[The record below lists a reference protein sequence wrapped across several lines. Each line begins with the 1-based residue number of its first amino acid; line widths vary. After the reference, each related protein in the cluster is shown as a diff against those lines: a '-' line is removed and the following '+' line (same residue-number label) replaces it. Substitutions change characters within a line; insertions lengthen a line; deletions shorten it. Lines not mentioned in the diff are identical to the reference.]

1 MILPCL
7 YVAPTEDMGR
17 GVFTSEDI
25 ARDTVIEVSP
35 VIVMTG
41 AERKLLDQTLL
52 HDYIF
57 EWGPDRKQCCM
68 ALGYVP
74 LYNHSYRSNCEY
86 EMDFGE
92 RVISVR
98 AVRRIAAGEEVTIN
112 YNGDWN
118 NVKPVWFDRIWSIVV
133 SG

>member
-1 MILPCL
+1 
-7 YVAPTEDMGR
+7 MGR

-25 ARDTVIEVSP
+25 PRDTVIEISP

-41 AERKLLDQTLL
+41 EERKLLDQTLL

-57 EWGPDRKQCCM
+57 EWGADRKSCCM

-86 EMDFGE
+86 EMDFAQ
-92 RVISVR
+92 RLITIK
-98 AVRRIAAGEEVTIN
+98 AVRFIKAGEEIFIN

-118 NVKPVWFDRIWSIVV
+118 NGSPVWFDSKH
-133 SG
+133 

>member
-7 YVAPTEDMGR
+7 YVAPTVNMGR
-17 GVFTSEDI
+17 GVFTAEDI
-25 ARDTVIEVSP
+25 ARDTVIEISP

-57 EWGPDRKQCCM
+57 EWGRDRRECCM

-74 LYNHSYRSNCEY
+74 LYNHSYKSNCEY
-86 EMDFGE
+86 EMDFAQQL
-92 RVISVR
+92 IKVR
-98 AVRRIAAGEEVTIN
+98 AVRRIAAGEEIFIN

-118 NVKPVWFDRIWSIVV
+118 DVKPVWFDK
-133 SG
+133 GK